1 MKKVIGLCLVVLL
14 SSTSV
19 FARENRRMDKR
30 KMDPSARCEK
40 MIADLKLDEKQ
51 AADFRKV
58 EAEFRDKMKAE
69 RKQADWDRRKMREK
83 MMSLR
88 DDRDAE
94 MKKIL
99 TEDQYKQINSSTGLA
114 VNYYKLLEEL
124 GAITDLVFEN
134 KIAKPLK
141 KGGRFANL
149 DVSYNRDGILYFT
162 RWRN

>member
-51 AADFRKV
+51 AVEFRKLQKEYMEKAQKER
-58 EAEFRDKMKAE
+58 EAMKAE
-69 RKQADWDRRKMREK
+69 REKQREK
-83 MMSLR
+83 MLAMR
-88 DDRDAE
+88 EDKNAQ

-99 TEDQYKQINSSTGLA
+99 TEEQYKEYLSNLP
-114 VNYYKLLEEL
+114 VNESKEPVRAIVVDYTLEEEL
-124 GAITDLVFEN
+124 ERGSVLAEDLIN
-134 KIAKPLK
+134 
-141 KGGRFANL
+141 NL
-149 DVSYNRDGILYFT
+149 RKNEKTSKLF
-162 RWRN
+162 

>member
-1 MKKVIGLCLVVLL
+1 MKKVIGLCLVLL
-14 SSTSV
+14 ISSVSV
-19 FARENRRMDKR
+19 FAQDGKR
-30 KMDPSARCEK
+30 GAKKGGDPAQRCEK

-69 RKQADWDRRKMREK
+69 RKQADLDRRKMREK

-99 TEDQYKQINSSTGLA
+99 TEDQYKQ
-114 VNYYKLLEEL
+114 YLEKQR
-124 GAITDLVFEN
+124 LVKDMVARNE
-134 KIAKPLK
+134 KTTP
-141 KGGRFANL
+141 
-149 DVSYNRDGILYFT
+149 VSYCLERESFFMGQEFIMFLLSGFS
-162 RWRN
+162 REP

>member
-1 MKKVIGLCLVVLL
+1 MFGSLDQLGFCFCPRWQTRCKKGG
-14 SSTSV
+14 
-19 FARENRRMDKR
+19 
-30 KMDPSARCEK
+30 DPAQRCEK

-99 TEDQYKQINSSTGLA
+99 TEDQYKQ
-114 VNYYKLLEEL
+114 YLEKQRL
-124 GAITDLVFEN
+124 QSPR
-134 KIAKPLK
+134 KRH
-141 KGGRFANL
+141 GRKE
-149 DVSYNRDGILYFT
+149 
-162 RWRN
+162 

>member
-1 MKKVIGLCLVVLL
+1 LVLL
-14 SSTSV
+14 ISSVSV
-19 FARENRRMDKR
+19 FAQDGKR
-30 KMDPSARCEK
+30 GAKKGGDPAQRCEK

-69 RKQADWDRRKMREK
+69 RKQADLDRRKMREK

-99 TEDQYKQINSSTGLA
+99 TEDQYKQ
-114 VNYYKLLEEL
+114 YLE
-124 GAITDLVFEN
+124 
-134 KIAKPLK
+134 KQRPQSPRKRH
-141 KGGRFANL
+141 GRKE
-149 DVSYNRDGILYFT
+149 
-162 RWRN
+162 

>member
-30 KMDPSARCEK
+30 KSDPAQRCEK
-40 MIADLKLDEKQ
+40 MIADLKLDETQ

-69 RKQADWDRRKMREK
+69 RKQADLDRRKMREK

-99 TEDQYKQINSSTGLA
+99 TEDQYKQ
-114 VNYYKLLEEL
+114 YLE
-124 GAITDLVFEN
+124 
-134 KIAKPLK
+134 KQRPQSPRKRH
-141 KGGRFANL
+141 GRKE
-149 DVSYNRDGILYFT
+149 
-162 RWRN
+162 

>member
-51 AADFRKV
+51 AVEFRKLQKEYMEKAQKER
-58 EAEFRDKMKAE
+58 EAMKAE
-69 RKQADWDRRKMREK
+69 REKQREK
-83 MMSLR
+83 MLAMR
-88 DDRDAE
+88 EDKNAQ

-99 TEDQYKQINSSTGLA
+99 MEEQYKQ
-114 VNYYKLLEEL
+114 YLEKQQPKGNKHGRKHL
-124 GAITDLVFEN
+124 GN
-134 KIAKPLK
+134 
-141 KGGRFANL
+141 GR
-149 DVSYNRDGILYFT
+149 R
-162 RWRN
+162 

>member
-1 MKKVIGLCLVVLL
+1 MKKVIGLCLVLL
-14 SSTSV
+14 ISSVSV
-19 FARENRRMDKR
+19 FAQDGKR
-30 KMDPSARCEK
+30 GAKKGGDPAQRCEK

-69 RKQADWDRRKMREK
+69 RKQADLDRRKMREK

-99 TEDQYKQINSSTGLA
+99 TEDQYKQYLEKQRPPVSS
-114 VNYYKLLEEL
+114 
-124 GAITDLVFEN
+124 
-134 KIAKPLK
+134 
-141 KGGRFANL
+141 
-149 DVSYNRDGILYFT
+149 
-162 RWRN
+162 

>member
-1 MKKVIGLCLVVLL
+1 MFGSLDQFGFCFCPRWQTRCKKKEVIRHNVV
-14 SSTSV
+14 
-19 FARENRRMDKR
+19 K
-30 KMDPSARCEK
+30 K

-69 RKQADWDRRKMREK
+69 RKQADLDRRKMREK

-99 TEDQYKQINSSTGLA
+99 TEDQYKQ
-114 VNYYKLLEEL
+114 YLE
-124 GAITDLVFEN
+124 
-134 KIAKPLK
+134 KQRPQSPRKRH
-141 KGGRFANL
+141 GRKE
-149 DVSYNRDGILYFT
+149 
-162 RWRN
+162 